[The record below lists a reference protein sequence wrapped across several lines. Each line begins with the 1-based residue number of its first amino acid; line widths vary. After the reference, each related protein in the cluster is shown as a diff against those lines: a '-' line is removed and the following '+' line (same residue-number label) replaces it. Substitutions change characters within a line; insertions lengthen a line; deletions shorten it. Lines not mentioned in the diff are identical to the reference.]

1 MYKKYHFEKKNEN
14 LIADVFKFANIL
26 RIYAKEKFHQINH
39 PVVLHVTMLPISMAF
54 PFLKYICMY

>member
-26 RIYAKEKFHQINH
+26 RIYAKKKFHQINH
-39 PVVLHVTMLPISMAF
+39 PVVLHVTTLPISMAF
-54 PFLKYICMY
+54 PFLKYFCMY